1 MIRIAVLGATG
12 RMGRMLVRL
21 IADTAGLELVGAA
34 SEPGHARL
42 GDDAGRVAGVD
53 ELGVAVTDD
62 PSAAVAG
69 ADVAIDF
76 TLPAA
81 AVGNIAACVEHGVA
95 LVMGTTGLSAEQQA
109 LLGDAAGKIA
119 LVYGRNMSI
128 GINVISELVRLA
140 SRTLGDDYDIEV
152 IEAHHR
158 YKIDAPSGTALQLGE
173 AAASGRGVHLDDVA
187 VSGRDGP
194 GEPRQTGAIGF
205 ASIRA
210 GRIVGDHTVMFAADE
225 EIVELRH
232 RALDRAVFA
241 RGALRAA
248 AWVGDRP
255 PGLYSMG
262 DVLGFSTR
270 A

>member
-12 RMGRMLVRL
+12 RMGKMLVGL
-21 IADTAGLELVGAA
+21 IADDAGLKLAGAA

-62 PSAAVAG
+62 PAAAIAG
-69 ADVAIDF
+69 AEVAIDF

-81 AVGNIAACVEHGVA
+81 AAGNIAACVEQRVA
-95 LVMGTTGLSAEQQA
+95 LVMGTTGLSVEQQA
-109 LLGDAAGKIA
+109 LLGDAGRKIA
-119 LVYGRNMSI
+119 LVYGRNMSV
-128 GINVISELVRLA
+128 GVNVITELVRLA
-140 SRTLGDDYDIEV
+140 SQTLGDDYDIEIV
-152 IEAHHR
+152 EAHHR
-158 YKIDAPSGTALQLGE
+158 HKIDAPSGTALQLGE
-173 AAASGRGVHLDDVA
+173 AAASGRGVCLDDVA
-187 VSGRDGP
+187 VSGRRGH
-194 GEPRQTGAIGF
+194 GEPRETGAIGF

-210 GRIVGDHTVMFAADE
+210 GRIVGDHSVMFAADE
-225 EIVELRH
+225 EIIELRH

-248 AWVGDRP
+248 AWVGGRP
-255 PGLYSMG
+255 AGLYSMR

-270 A
+270 P